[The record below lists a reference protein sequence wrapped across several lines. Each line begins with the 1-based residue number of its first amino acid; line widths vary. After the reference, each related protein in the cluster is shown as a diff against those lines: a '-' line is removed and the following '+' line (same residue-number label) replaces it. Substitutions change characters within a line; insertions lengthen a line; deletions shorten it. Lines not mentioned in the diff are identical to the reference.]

1 MEMAT
6 EKTVEASD
14 VATGIERLVSLIRWL
29 SPGGMSLTSAA
40 TLATLEQ
47 SGPWRLTALAASE
60 GVTQPAMTQL
70 VGRLAEAGL
79 AERGA
84 DAADGRVV
92 QVQITPAGRDF
103 VERRRQVR
111 AERLSGL
118 LTRLRPED
126 QAALA
131 AALPAIRA
139 LTSVDRDGIAPFPP
153 D

>member
-1 MEMAT
+1 MEVTT
-6 EKTVEASD
+6 EKTIEAAD
-14 VATGIERLVSLIRWL
+14 VAAGLERLVSLIRWL

-47 SGPWRLTALAASE
+47 SGPWRLTSLAARE

-70 VGRLAEAGL
+70 VGRLTEAGL
-79 AERGA
+79 AERCA

-118 LTRLRPED
+118 LTRLPPED

-139 LTSVDRDGIAPFPP
+139 LTSAERDGSAPLPQA
-153 D
+153 